1 MKMIEDGRNI
11 SSTTNINDE
20 HDAPAS
26 INNANEATLSA
37 GALNLFNNN
46 ECVYDYAI
54 AALAFD
60 AQLSFTPL

>member
-26 INNANEATLSA
+26 INNANEAT
-37 GALNLFNNN
+37 
-46 ECVYDYAI
+46 
-54 AALAFD
+54 
-60 AQLSFTPL
+60 P